1 MIGIIEQP
9 LFYDR
14 SVMDR
19 SQQLVYVLT
28 RGEYELELIKSTH
41 RVFCFACHDIVEKN
55 SNEKFHFFCGQVIQ
69 TVNDCI
75 IELICTQFNV

>member
-9 LFYDR
+9 FFYDQ

-28 RGEYELELIKSTH
+28 REEYELELIKSTH
-41 RVFCFACHDIVEKN
+41 RVFGFACHDIVEKI
-55 SNEKFHFFCGQVIQ
+55 SNEKFDFFGSQVI
-69 TVNDCI
+69 
-75 IELICTQFNV
+75 